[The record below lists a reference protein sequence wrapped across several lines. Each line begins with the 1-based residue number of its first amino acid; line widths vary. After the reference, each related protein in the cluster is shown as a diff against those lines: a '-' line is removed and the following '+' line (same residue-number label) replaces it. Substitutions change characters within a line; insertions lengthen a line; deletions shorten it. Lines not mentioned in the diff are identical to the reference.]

1 MKNRQ
6 LSLVLIVLV
15 LGIFW
20 LTGCMSQEEEAIQ
33 GKWANGNAH
42 FWAEWNFNGGSYTY
56 YYDNGFT
63 SIYET
68 GYYSILQSNKDYVD
82 LELYNR
88 QGGVR
93 EMMDERI
100 DMRITFEDGGGIRIK
115 GNTYV
120 QVAESSLWA
129 LDTAEAP

>member
-6 LSLVLIVLV
+6 LSLVLLALV

-56 YYDNGFT
+56 YFDNGFT
-63 SIYET
+63 NIYET
-68 GYYSILQSNKDYVD
+68 GHYRIIQTGEDYID
-82 LELYNR
+82 LEFYNR

-93 EMMDERI
+93 EMMDERVE
-100 DMRITFEDGGGIRIK
+100 MRIEFEDGGGIQIR
-115 GNTYV
+115 GNHYV
-120 QVAESSLWA
+120 QVTESSLRA